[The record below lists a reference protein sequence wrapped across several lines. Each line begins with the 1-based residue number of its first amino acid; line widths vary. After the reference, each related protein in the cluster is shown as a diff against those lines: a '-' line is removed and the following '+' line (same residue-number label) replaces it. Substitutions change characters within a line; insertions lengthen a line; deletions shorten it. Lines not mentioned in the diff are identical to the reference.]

1 MRLNRRLIPFLGQQR
16 ELASCTNE
24 VLVPYAESQIPSG
37 ESGNTGSLVR
47 EQIQRSFVGLSGDSR
62 TNDANTP
69 FFRVQ
74 AVPPSEL
81 AAGQVQPVPPI
92 EPQHPAAPPAGRAVR
107 DPGARPNLNAPA
119 GRHRGV
125 HQLPGAERR
134 AQLRQR
140 LRRDDEALPAQR
152 RVRAPRPPAPASGA
166 EAEPMKRAIGK
177 YWRDFLALLGL
188 FLLAVGIGGYILT
201 QQRLRFPF
209 VEDKP
214 QVIKVELEDAQ
225 AVTPGQGQTVRVA
238 GVEIGAI
245 GKVNV
250 EDGVAVV
257 DMEILPEYEGLIR
270 QDATVLLRPKTAL
283 KDMLLEVDPGE
294 GKPVPDGGRLPVA
307 NTSPDI
313 DPDEIFASLDADA
326 RSYLKVLIS
335 SGGQGLDGH
344 GEDLRQTLLRL
355 EPLHRDLARLNGAVA
370 GAPREPQEADPRL
383 RRDRAGAGRQ
393 GRGAAS
399 ASCAASNEVFSA
411 LAAEES
417 NVSATVNKLPG
428 HAAPDRRR
436 RLAKVETLGDRLGP
450 ALNALRPP
458 FRRLDE
464 TNAAVRPF
472 VTEAAPIVR
481 DQIRPFTRRRNALRA
496 PASAAPR
503 ATPRARCPT

>member
-1 MRLNRRLIPFLGQQR
+1 
-16 ELASCTNE
+16 
-24 VLVPYAESQIPSG
+24 
-37 ESGNTGSLVR
+37 VR
-47 EQIQRSFVGLSGDSR
+47 
-62 TNDANTP
+62 
-69 FFRVQ
+69 
-74 AVPPSEL
+74 
-81 AAGQVQPVPPI
+81 
-92 EPQHPAAPPAGRAVR
+92 
-107 DPGARPNLNAPA
+107 
-119 GRHRGV
+119 
-125 HQLPGAERR
+125 
-134 AQLRQR
+134 
-140 LRRDDEALPAQR
+140 
-152 RVRAPRPPAPASGA
+152 
-166 EAEPMKRAIGK
+166 RAIGK
-177 YWRDFLALLGL
+177 YWRDAVALLALVIV
-188 FLLAVGIGGYILT
+188 AVGIGGYILS

-238 GVEIGAI
+238 GVEVGAI

-257 DMEILPEYEGLIR
+257 DMEILPAYNGLIR

-294 GKPVPDGGRLPVA
+294 GRPVPDGGRLQVA

-313 DPDEIFASLDADA
+313 DPDEIFASLDVDA
-326 RSYLKVLIS
+326 RSYLKMLIS
-335 SGGQGLDGH
+335 SGGQGLEGH

-370 GAPREPQEADPRL
+370 DRRASLKRLIRDYGELVQELDGKDTELVRL
-383 RRDRAGAGRQ
+383 V
-393 GRGAAS
+393 RG
-399 ASCAASNEVFSA
+399 SNQVFSA

-428 HAAPDRRR
+428 ALRQSAST
-436 RLAKVETLGDRLGP
+436 LAKVDTLGDRLGP

-481 DQIRPFTRRRNALRA
+481 DQIRPFTRRAKPYVATLGGAARDTSKALPDLTTSLRELNRFFNIGA
-496 PASAAPR
+496 YNPGGAEGLSGDLARDRDREEGYLYWLAWTAQNGVSLFNTSDATGPFRRTTLCGVSLPSAAGQLQGAIQQLLASDPLQV
-503 ATPRARCPT
+503 AEVPNIVNSVVASGFGTCEF

>member
-1 MRLNRRLIPFLGQQR
+1 
-16 ELASCTNE
+16 
-24 VLVPYAESQIPSG
+24 
-37 ESGNTGSLVR
+37 VR
-47 EQIQRSFVGLSGDSR
+47 
-62 TNDANTP
+62 
-69 FFRVQ
+69 
-74 AVPPSEL
+74 
-81 AAGQVQPVPPI
+81 
-92 EPQHPAAPPAGRAVR
+92 
-107 DPGARPNLNAPA
+107 
-119 GRHRGV
+119 
-125 HQLPGAERR
+125 
-134 AQLRQR
+134 
-140 LRRDDEALPAQR
+140 
-152 RVRAPRPPAPASGA
+152 
-166 EAEPMKRAIGK
+166 RAIGK
-177 YWRDFLALLGL
+177 YWRDAVALLAL
-188 FLLAVGIGGYILT
+188 FLLAVGIGGYILS

-238 GVEIGAI
+238 GVEVGAI
-245 GKVNV
+245 GKVKV

-257 DMEILPEYEGLIR
+257 DMEILPEYNGLIR

-313 DPDEIFASLDADA
+313 DPDEIFASLDTDT

-370 GAPREPQEADPRL
+370 GRRASLKKLIRDYGEIVQELDGKDAELVRL
-383 RRDRAGAGRQ
+383 V
-393 GRGAAS
+393 RG
-399 ASCAASNEVFSA
+399 SNEVFSA

-428 HAAPDRRR
+428 TLRQSAST
-436 RLAKVETLGDRLGP
+436 LAKVDTLGDRLGP
-450 ALNALRPP
+450 ALNALRPA

-464 TNAAVRPF
+464 TNAKVRPF
-472 VTEAAPIVR
+472 VTEAAPILR
-481 DQIRPFTRRRNALRA
+481 DQIRPFTRRAKPYTASLGRAARDTSRALPDLTTSLSELNRFFNIGA
-496 PASAAPR
+496 YNPGGAEGLSGDLERDRDREEGYLYWLAWTAQNGVSLFNTSDATGPYRRLTLCGVSLPSAASQLQGAIEQLLASNP
-503 ATPRARCPT
+503 AQVAEVPSIVDSVASSGFGTCEF

>member
-1 MRLNRRLIPFLGQQR
+1 MR
-16 ELASCTNE
+16 
-24 VLVPYAESQIPSG
+24 
-37 ESGNTGSLVR
+37 
-47 EQIQRSFVGLSGDSR
+47 
-62 TNDANTP
+62 
-69 FFRVQ
+69 
-74 AVPPSEL
+74 
-81 AAGQVQPVPPI
+81 
-92 EPQHPAAPPAGRAVR
+92 
-107 DPGARPNLNAPA
+107 
-119 GRHRGV
+119 
-125 HQLPGAERR
+125 
-134 AQLRQR
+134 
-140 LRRDDEALPAQR
+140 
-152 RVRAPRPPAPASGA
+152 
-166 EAEPMKRAIGK
+166 RAIGK
-177 YWRDFLALLGL
+177 YWRDAVAMLAL
-188 FLLAVGIGGYILT
+188 FLLAVGIGGYILS

-257 DMEILPEYEGLIR
+257 DMEIMPEYNGLIR
-270 QDATVLLRPKTAL
+270 KDATVLLRPKTAL

-294 GKPVPDGGRLPVA
+294 GRPVADGGRIPVA

-313 DPDEIFASLDADA
+313 DPDEIFASLDTDA

-335 SGGQGLDGH
+335 SGGQGLEGR
-344 GEDLRQTLLRL
+344 GEDLRKTLLRL

-370 GAPREPQEADPRL
+370 DRRVSLKKLVRDYGEIVQELDGKDKELVRL
-383 RRDRAGAGRQ
+383 V
-393 GRGAAS
+393 RG
-399 ASCAASNEVFSA
+399 SNQVFSA

-428 HAAPDRRR
+428 ALRQTEST
-436 RLAKVETLGDRLGP
+436 LSKVDTFGDRLGP
-450 ALNALRPP
+450 ALNALRPA

-481 DQIRPFTRRRNALRA
+481 DQIRPFTRRAKPYTASLGRAARDTSRALPDLTTSFSELNRFFNIGA
-496 PASAAPR
+496 YNPGGAEGLSGDIERDRDREEGYLYWLAWTAQNGVSLFNTSDATGPFRRTTLCGVSLPSAAGQLQGAIQQLI
-503 ATPRARCPT
+503 ATDPAQVAGVPNLVNSVVSSGFGTCEF

>member
-1 MRLNRRLIPFLGQQR
+1 
-16 ELASCTNE
+16 
-24 VLVPYAESQIPSG
+24 
-37 ESGNTGSLVR
+37 VR
-47 EQIQRSFVGLSGDSR
+47 
-62 TNDANTP
+62 
-69 FFRVQ
+69 
-74 AVPPSEL
+74 
-81 AAGQVQPVPPI
+81 
-92 EPQHPAAPPAGRAVR
+92 
-107 DPGARPNLNAPA
+107 
-119 GRHRGV
+119 
-125 HQLPGAERR
+125 
-134 AQLRQR
+134 
-140 LRRDDEALPAQR
+140 
-152 RVRAPRPPAPASGA
+152 
-166 EAEPMKRAIGK
+166 RAIGK
-177 YWRDFLALLGL
+177 YWRDAVALLALVI
-188 FLLAVGIGGYILT
+188 LAVGIGGYILS

-250 EDGVAVV
+250 EDGIAVV
-257 DMEILPEYEGLIR
+257 DMEISPEYNGLIR

-294 GKPVPDGGRLPVA
+294 GRPVPDGGRLPVA

-313 DPDEIFASLDADA
+313 DPDEIFASLDTDT
-326 RSYLKVLIS
+326 RSYLKILVS
-335 SGGQGLDGH
+335 SGGQGLEGH
-344 GEDLRQTLLRL
+344 GEDLRKTLLRL

-370 GAPREPQEADPRL
+370 DRRASLKTLIRDYGEIVQELDGKDKELVRL
-383 RRDRAGAGRQ
+383 V
-393 GRGAAS
+393 RG
-399 ASCAASNEVFSA
+399 SNQVFSA

-428 HAAPDRRR
+428 ALRQSAST
-436 RLAKVETLGDRLGP
+436 LAKVDTLGDRLGP

-481 DQIRPFTRRRNALRA
+481 DQIRPFTRRAKPYIANLGAASRDTSRALPDLTSSLSELNRFFNIGA
-496 PASAAPR
+496 YNPGGAEGLSGDIQRDRDREEGYLYWLAWTAQNGVSLFNTSDANGPFRRLTLCGASVPSAASQLTGAIEQLVENDP
-503 ATPRARCPT
+503 AQIAQAPEILNTIASSGFGTCEF